1 MTQNVGLSQRA
12 QEIINSYFERRRKQ
26 NGPLYES
33 NLELMVSLYSVM
45 PNSKSHILNLL
56 GDYNAILSDHL
67 ADSDI
72 QLLKSEYKE
81 VVRFC
86 FENPNLRKVWASD
99 YKYKN
104 RFVPCSLIDLC
115 VKISQPK
122 SHSTVYVPYLGD
134 GGFAYQLADYSV
146 EGFESEPK
154 LWALSQIVLDS
165 QNQNHSIKLSN
176 EPVHNDK
183 KYDYIYTSLLGSR
196 RISSTK
202 EYADMLYHLI
212 TNQLNDGGELLCLVP
227 DGFLYDSEDE
237 PIRRL
242 LMDENRYSL
251 KVVTIGKRMELGHLG
266 GVSIVSIRRDFKGE
280 VILVDTLDEIFW
292 DKLRG
297 FRNYK
302 PKSDLIIDAINRR
315 DSRYVW
321 TGSYDQLYSHI
332 NLHPSRYLM
341 EQNRPKPKSGE
352 RAYRLDE
359 LIEVIDPV
367 VDESVKHLVD
377 TIGLLRKNNP
387 IVQNWSDKQR
397 EEFDAK
403 VKAQEAKGIRQI
415 GYDSLSDN
423 YLNCVVDYQDIP
435 IVNDVY
441 AHLAPISTECL
452 LLSTMGDDVKV
463 GRLQGAS
470 DDMVV
475 SLDCVLPFRVKTEIV
490 SENFLL
496 RSLLSESVQQQVE
509 ILGRTARW
517 RRSITRENIH
527 SIVIH
532 VPEKELQEE
541 TLREDTRQ
549 YLAEADRKLLEQYD
563 DFRRDIHMKKHA
575 IGQTLNNFST
585 WWGNLQQ
592 ARREGN
598 GVVSD
603 TAVVGK
609 ISKYEVRT
617 IYDIID
623 GIVKILTEQIHKFDR
638 GYKMQKECFNLSD
651 FINDYITDNP
661 STMFVYEFESYI
673 PKPSCEVESDNTREE
688 DSQNGEGCVDF
699 PKEALKIIFDNIVS
713 NACCHGFGGDRNDY
727 VIRIELTCEGDS
739 YVVNISNNGAALY
752 RGLDPKE
759 VFVYAGTSKRGLN
772 VSKDGVHQH
781 CGIGGYEVKQLM
793 HEFGGSAEF
802 ISKPDEEYPI
812 TYRLTFKM
820 SNPNSNT
827 NGDVQSTLDR

>member
-1 MTQNVGLSQRA
+1 MTQFVGLSHKA
-12 QEIINSYFERRRKQ
+12 QEIINSYIENKRKQ
-26 NGPLYES
+26 HGPLYLS
-33 NLELMVSLYSVM
+33 NIELMVSLYSIM
-45 PNSKSHILNLL
+45 PNAKSNIVNLL
-56 GDYNAILSDHL
+56 RPYNVILSDHL
-67 ADSDI
+67 SDSDI
-72 QLLKSEYKE
+72 NILKSEYKE
-81 VVRFC
+81 VIKYC
-86 FENPNLRKVWASD
+86 FENPNIRRINSIDKS
-99 YKYKN
+99 KK
-104 RFVPCSLIDLC
+104 FIPMSLIDLC
-115 VKISQPK
+115 MELTQPK
-122 SHSTVYVPYLGD
+122 PNSDVYVPYSGN
-134 GGFAYQLADYSV
+134 GGFAYRLENCEV
-146 EGFESEPK
+146 EGFESDAE
-154 LWALSQIVLDS
+154 LWAISQILLDS
-165 QNQNHSIKLSN
+165 ITLNHSIKFCSKPADN
-176 EPVHNDK
+176 NK
-183 KYDYIYTSLLGSR
+183 KYDYIYTSLLGFR
-196 RISSTK
+196 TLSSNK
-202 EYADMLYHLI
+202 EYDTMLCHLI
-212 TNQLNDGGELLCLVP
+212 TNQLNDGGELVCFVP
-227 DGFLYDSEDE
+227 EQSLYLPEDTHV
-237 PIRRL
+237 RKL
-242 LMDENRYSL
+242 LMESCQYSL
-251 KVVTIGKRMELGHLG
+251 TIITIPGKFLVSPVRDASILYVKKDYKEEL
-266 GVSIVSIRRDFKGE
+266 
-280 VILVDTLDEIFW
+280 TLIDLSEELLW
-292 DKLRG
+292 EKLRG
-297 FRNYK
+297 HRNYR
-302 PKSDLIIDAINRR
+302 PNIPLIIDAIAKG
-315 DSRYVW
+315 DKRYVW
-321 TGSYDQLYSHI
+321 TGSYDQLSSHI
-332 NLHPSRYLM
+332 NLHPSQYIL

-367 VDESVKHLVD
+367 VDENVKYLVD
-377 TIGLLRKNNP
+377 TIRLLRKNDP
-387 IVQNWSDKQR
+387 TVQNWSDKQR
-397 EEFDAK
+397 EEFDTE

-470 DDMVV
+470 GDMAV

-509 ILGRTARW
+509 ILGRTAYW
-517 RRSITRENIH
+517 RQAITRENIH
-527 SIVIH
+527 SIVINI
-532 VPEKELQEE
+532 PDKELQDEAF
-541 TLREDTRQ
+541 REDARQ

-575 IGQTLNNFST
+575 IGQTLVNFST
-585 WWGNLQQ
+585 WWTNLQQ

-603 TAVVGK
+603 TAIVGK
-609 ISKYEVRT
+609 VSKYEVRA

-623 GIVKILTEQIHKFDR
+623 GIVKILTEQVNKFDR

-661 STMFVYEFESYI
+661 STMFVYEFEPYI
-673 PKPSCEVESDNTREE
+673 PKPSCEVKPDNTREE

-713 NACCHGFGGDRNDY
+713 NACCHGFGDDRNDY

-752 RGLDPKE
+752 SDELDPKE

-793 HEFGGSAEF
+793 CEFGGSAEF
-802 ISKPDEEYPI
+802 ISMPDEEYPI

-827 NGDVQSTLDR
+827 NGDVQSTLGR